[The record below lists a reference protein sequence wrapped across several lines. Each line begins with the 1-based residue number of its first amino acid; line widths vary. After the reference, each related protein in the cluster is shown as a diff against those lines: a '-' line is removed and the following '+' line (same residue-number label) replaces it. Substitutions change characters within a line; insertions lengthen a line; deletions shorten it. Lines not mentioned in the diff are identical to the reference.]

1 MIKVSIFYPNQSGS
15 RFDFDYYFEKHMPMS
30 IERLSPALKGV
41 SVERGLHLETP
52 GLQTPYVA
60 MAHFLFDSAESFFGA
75 FNEHGAE
82 LTADI
87 ANYTNLEPIIQ
98 ISEIKIFQ

>member
-1 MIKVSIFYPNQSGS
+1 MIKVSIFYPNQTDS

-41 SVERGLHLETP
+41 SVERGLNLEIQ
-52 GLQTPYVA
+52 GLQTPYSA
-60 MAHFLFDSAESFFGA
+60 MAHFLFDSAESFFAA
-75 FNEHGAE
+75 FNEHGTE

-87 ANYTNLEPIIQ
+87 RNYTDAQPIIQ
-98 ISEIKIFQ
+98 ISEVKIFQ